1 MEDRQVFSRE
11 FKQHVVNEMETGK
24 LNKEEARLKYGIKG
38 NSAIL
43 NWQRQFTM
51 ERQKLEMQRTSKT
64 MSREELENRVKEL
77 EKALSDAKFRSRAYE
92 IYVEELEK
100 EIGKPQSK
108 KYVTGQLTRLT
119 RKTGAKE

>member
-1 MEDRQVFSRE
+1 MSQ
-11 FKQHVVNEMETGK
+11 TGK
-24 LNKEEARLKYGIKG
+24 LNQSEARLKYGIKG

-43 NWQRQFTM
+43 NWQRQFT
-51 ERQKLEMQRTSKT
+51 LESQELTMKQSSKT
-64 MSREELENRVKEL
+64 MNREELENRVKEL
-77 EKALSDAKFRSRAYE
+77 EKALADAKFKSRAFE

-119 RKTGAKE
+119 RNTGAKE

>member
-11 FKQHVVNEMETGK
+11 FKQHVVNEVETGK

-43 NWQRQFTM
+43 NWQRQFILENQEITM
-51 ERQKLEMQRTSKT
+51 KQSSKT
-64 MSREELENRVKEL
+64 MNREELENRVKEL
-77 EKALSDAKFRSRAYE
+77 EKALADAKFKSRAYE

-119 RKTGAKE
+119 RNTGSKD